1 MIRKTTIEKIILKFE
16 GKFSAKEIYLSNRII
31 FDQKYSEKKSLSYI
45 TVVLHTLW
53 KNKKIKKVG
62 RGIFTNQEDYQEIN
76 FNDWNSMIS
85 FYCNDNNGFVAKE
98 WLWNKH
104 GLIED
109 YPKKLVIYTNLIQ
122 TPKKQGNIEIKPTK
136 IVINAKTV
144 KIFELYELIQV
155 ADFRNDKHYRIIDRF
170 IVDNNLDFDEIKSY
184 NQFFKRRFN
193 KLIKNY
199 DFK

>member
-53 KNKKIKKVG
+53 KNKKIKKVS

-98 WLWNKH
+98 WLWNKY
-104 GLIED
+104 GLIEG

-170 IVDNNLDFDEIKSY
+170 IVDNNLGFDEIKSY